1 MSKSAHHQNQIAIQ
15 FSSRMSN
22 IPTDKFSDLTQLETL
37 LVGALITI
45 IAYSV
50 VILFW
55 KRIVRYAERSD
66 NLNDKEA
73 VAFLKPFV
81 HGTTILTGLYLTVK
95 YSFPDNPTYLQNT
108 SKFIFITTILIT
120 ALTLS
125 RSLDRNL
132 PKIFATLDERKEIG
146 LSRST
151 NLISSVS
158 KLIIWLTSFLLLL
171 TLFDIEITAAVA
183 SLTVFSLVIG
193 MALQESASNMIISGQ
208 LMLDSPYDI
217 GDKIEV
223 NGRIGVVTDIGVLST
238 KVTTPGEQLMV
249 IPNKIMASSTI
260 TNFARGGPKEH
271 PERVNLRIDI
281 GVGYGESP
289 EHVKNV
295 IRDILQKN
303 DAVVNEPK
311 PLILLTDLLDSSLSF
326 RVNTHVNNYQN
337 EWIVR
342 DQILSEMIR
351 RFRDEGIEIPFPHL
365 QVIRETDDA
374 NEDKKKLARVK
385 KAEKEEAKISEDLI
399 MERNANLEEI
409 EITRERLSED
419 DIEPEK
425 ATELQERLI
434 ELESELFIGE
444 D

>member
-1 MSKSAHHQNQIAIQ
+1 
-15 FSSRMSN
+15 MSN
-22 IPTDKFSDLTQLETL
+22 ALDEKFAELNQSEILLVGIASTL
-37 LVGALITI
+37 LVYLLIYLI
-45 IAYSV
+45 
-50 VILFW
+50 W
-55 KRIVRYAERSD
+55 KRIVRYAGD
-66 NLNDKEA
+66 TGNLNDIEA
-73 VAFLKPFV
+73 ISFLKPFV
-81 HGTTILTGLYLTVK
+81 HIGPLLSGLYFTIK
-95 YSFPDNPTYLQNT
+95 YAFPDDPKYLETT
-108 SKFIFITTILIT
+108 SKFIFIVAIITT
-120 ALTLS
+120 ALSLT

-132 PKIFATLDERKEIG
+132 PKIFATIDERKEIG

-158 KLIIWLTSFLLLL
+158 KIIIWLTALLLLL

-223 NGRIGVVTDIGVLST
+223 NGRIGVVTEIGVLST
-238 KVTTPGEQLMV
+238 KVRTPGEQLMV

-260 TNFARGGPKEH
+260 TNFARGGSKEH

-281 GVGYGESP
+281 GVGYNESP

-295 IRDILQKN
+295 IRDILQNN
-303 DAVVNEPK
+303 DEVLNEPK

-326 RVNTHVNNYQN
+326 RVNTHVTNYQN
-337 EWIVR
+337 EYIVR

-365 QVIRETDDA
+365 KVIRETDDV

-409 EITRERLSED
+409 EITREQLSED